1 LHTFWAQLTFGLKPS
16 QKVNVADQFTHW
28 IEASIKLLGHFALLP
43 FDGEGGA
50 KVTTMKEIR
59 RGDPE
64 FFAEYY
70 GNHRSLI
77 HGNLTGM
84 VHFKTST
91 PWNTIKAFKSRYFA
105 WLTDIQVF
113 LNYTKFKT
121 ETLVP
126 CGFLVGALPG
136 YLRRL
141 EAEVELHASLGLDAG
156 EIPFQLSSRSV
167 SVPIK
172 EDDIRRYLFNAV
184 VVETSMKHAARL
196 RERFYEL
203 QDPRDALA
211 SYPYTGIY
219 QFVPMVK
226 STEWPISKI
235 LQLAQLHSSI
245 VDDLKLIHVHNLQDI
260 YHVIDEEGHS
270 LLQGFYGMTVNGQ
283 PSADPKERLLHS
295 LHNTARQGVKLDLV
309 QSSKYESALGQLSN
323 LQNILSNCVAPHF
336 HSSVFIPGSRPK
348 LSGRQVDS
356 VSSGNYSSYANSLLA
371 DYNPQTGDTQVGEAS
386 ATEYVPPVAKRH
398 KPAILTYAQAAAP
411 TSVASVTVPSA
422 APTGSAITQDDIDK
436 MFYSISQKF
445 SDSLGSSLTIQA
457 LEKQVQQTSGEIK
470 QVQQAFQDK
479 LQIVANSV
487 DTLSPQVIEQH
498 VQMNANA
505 ETLNNTISRQNLVIA
520 CIQKEFK
527 ETMVDLYSKLS
538 LTPPVFHTQ
547 EASQVTASSAPQSA
561 APTVSQQL
569 GGARE

>member
-1 LHTFWAQLTFGLKPS
+1 MQ
-16 QKVNVADQFTHW
+16 
-28 IEASIKLLGHFALLP
+28 
-43 FDGEGGA
+43 
-50 KVTTMKEIR
+50 EIR
-59 RGDPE
+59 LGDPE

-77 HGNLTGM
+77 HGDLTGM
-84 VHFKTST
+84 VHFQTST

-105 WLTDIQVF
+105 WLTDNRVF
-113 LNYTKFKT
+113 LNYMKFKT

-126 CGFLVGALPG
+126 CGFLVGAHPG
-136 YLRRL
+136 HHRHL
-141 EAEVELHASLGLDAG
+141 EAELELQASLGLEAE

-172 EDDIRRYLFNAV
+172 EDDIRRYSFNAV
-184 VVETSMKHAARL
+184 VVETSTKNAARL
-196 RERFYEL
+196 REWFYEL
-203 QDPRDALA
+203 QDPRDALT
-211 SYPYTGIY
+211 SYPYTGIF

-226 STEWPISKI
+226 SSDWPISKI

-245 VDDLKLIHVHNLQDI
+245 ADDLKPIHVHNLQDI
-260 YHVIDEEGHS
+260 NHVIDEEGHS

-295 LHNTARQGVKLDLV
+295 LHNTARQGVKLALV
-309 QSSKYESALGQLSN
+309 QSNKYESALGQLAN

-336 HSSVFIPGSRPK
+336 HSSVFVPGSRPT

-371 DYNPQTGDTQVGEAS
+371 DYNPQTDKTPAGEAS

-411 TSVASVTVPSA
+411 ISVASVTVPSA
-422 APTGSAITQDDIDK
+422 ATTVFAITQDDVDK
-436 MFYSISQKF
+436 MFSSISQKF
-445 SDSLGSSLTIQA
+445 SDYIGSSLTIQA
-457 LEKQVQQTSGEIK
+457 LERQVQHTSVEIK

-479 LQIVANSV
+479 LHLVANSV
-487 DTLSPQVIEQH
+487 DTLSARVIEQH
-498 VQMNANA
+498 MQMNTNV

-527 ETMVDLYSKLS
+527 ETMADLYSKLS
-538 LTPPVFHTQ
+538 LSPPVFHTQ
-547 EASQVTASSAPQSA
+547 EAFQVTASSAPQST
-561 APTVSQQL
+561 APIVAQQL
-569 GGARE
+569 GGAQE